1 MALKYEVTYQ
11 LISAASSRTVKCG
24 DDDDLNAL
32 IADMLGE
39 GVDFFQVR
47 HLQCAHRWVMTKTG
61 QIPGDRVNWH
71 TFQCEKCKEIM
82 REVLDYELCKLH
94 EMRNNVQG
102 NR

>member
-11 LISAASSRTVKCG
+11 LSSAANSKTLKCG
-24 DDDDLNAL
+24 DDDDLNNL
-32 IADMLGE
+32 IADILAE
-39 GVDFFQVR
+39 GVDFFQVK
-47 HLQCAHRWVMTKTG
+47 HLQCKHRWLMVRTG

-71 TFQCEKCKEIM
+71 TFQCEKCKEFM
-82 REVLDYELCKLH
+82 LEVLDHELCKLH